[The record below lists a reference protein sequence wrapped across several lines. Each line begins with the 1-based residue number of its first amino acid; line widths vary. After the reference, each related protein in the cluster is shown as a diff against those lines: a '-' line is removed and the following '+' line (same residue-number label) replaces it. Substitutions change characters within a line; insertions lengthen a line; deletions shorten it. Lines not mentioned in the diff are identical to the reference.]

1 MNMNVISYRMSAVR
15 AALRY
20 WSNFRTTE
28 IVALQGSPLLG
39 FAMAIHR
46 PTTESVRP
54 LMMLI
59 AANICLVAHIF
70 LTNDWADL
78 HTDLSDPTKIDWF
91 FKAGPLSRNDI
102 AGPMIILLALSLF
115 LFSQLGGTPTF
126 LAIAIAAASAVYS
139 LPQFHWKGRPI
150 LSSVLHLVGGALH
163 FLLGYS
169 VAGVINS
176 RAVAAA
182 SFFALT
188 FAAGHL
194 TQELRDYQGD
204 ARSEIRTNA
213 VIFGQ
218 HRAFVASLVFFTMA
232 HVLLC
237 YLALSGI
244 LPRPIAILVV
254 LYPLHLYWSLT
265 ALADGLTYA
274 SICSLQ
280 ARYRTIYAIIGLV
293 TLLSL
298 WSDSHVT

>member
-1 MNMNVISYRMSAVR
+1 MSAVR

-20 WSNFRTTE
+20 WSNFRTAE

-46 PTTESVRP
+46 PTAESARP
-54 LMMLI
+54 LMLLI

-70 LTNDWADL
+70 LINDWADMQ
-78 HTDLSDPTKIDWF
+78 TDLSDPTKTDWF
-91 FKAGPLSRNDI
+91 FRAGSLSRNDI
-102 AGPMIILLALSLF
+102 AVPMIILLALSLF
-115 LFSQLGGTPTF
+115 LFSQLGGIPLF
-126 LAIAIAAASAVYS
+126 LSVAIASASALYS

-150 LSSVLHLVGGALH
+150 FSSVLHLVGGALH

-169 VAGVINS
+169 VAGVIDH

-204 ARSEIRTNA
+204 VRSEIRTNA

-218 HRAFVASLVFFTMA
+218 RRTFVASLVLFTLA
-232 HVLLC
+232 HALLC

-244 LPRPIAILVV
+244 LPRPLVILVV

-265 ALADGLTYA
+265 TLADGLTYA
-274 SICSLQ
+274 SICRLQ

-293 TLLSL
+293 TLFNL
-298 WSDSHVT
+298 WGGGHFI

>member
-1 MNMNVISYRMSAVR
+1 MSAVR
-15 AALRY
+15 AAFRN
-20 WSNFRTTE
+20 WANFRTPE

-39 FAMAIHR
+39 FAIAIHR
-46 PTTESVRP
+46 PTVEIMRP
-54 LMMLI
+54 LMLLL

-78 HTDLSDPTKIDWF
+78 HTDLADPHKSEWLF
-91 FKAGPLSRNDI
+91 SAGFVSRNVI

-115 LFSQLGGTPTF
+115 LFSQLGGIPLF
-126 LAIAIAAASAVYS
+126 LAIAIAAASALYS

-169 VAGVINS
+169 VAGVIDG
-176 RAVAAA
+176 RAVAVA

-204 ARSEIRTNA
+204 VRSEVRTNA
-213 VIFGQ
+213 VSFGQ
-218 HRAFVASLVFFTMA
+218 RRTFVASLVLFTLA
-232 HVLLC
+232 HALLF
-237 YLALSGI
+237 YLALRGT
-244 LPRPIAILVV
+244 LPRPLATLVV
-254 LYPLHLYWSLT
+254 LYPLHLYWSLAT
-265 ALADGLTYA
+265 LAEGLTYA
-274 SICSLQ
+274 SICRLQ

-293 TLLSL
+293 MLLNL
-298 WSDSHVT
+298 WGGGHVT

>member
-1 MNMNVISYRMSAVR
+1 MNVISYRMSAVR

-20 WSNFRTTE
+20 WSNFRTAE

-39 FAMAIHR
+39 FAMAIHH
-46 PTTESVRP
+46 PTAESVRP
-54 LMMLI
+54 LMLLV

-70 LTNDWADL
+70 LTNDWADM
-78 HTDLSDPTKIDWF
+78 HADLSDPTKTDWF
-91 FKAGPLSRNDI
+91 FRVGPGNRNDI
-102 AGPMIILLALSLF
+102 AVPMIILLALSLF
-115 LFSQLGGTPTF
+115 LLSQLGGTPTF
-126 LAIAIAAASAVYS
+126 LAIAITAASALYS

-169 VAGVINS
+169 VAGVIDG

-204 ARSEIRTNA
+204 VRSDIRTNA

-218 HRAFVASLVFFTMA
+218 RRAFLASLVLFTLA
-232 HVLLC
+232 HALLC
-237 YLALSGI
+237 YLSLTGI
-244 LPRPIAILVV
+244 LPRPLAILVV
-254 LYPLHLYWSLT
+254 LYPLHLYWSIAT
-265 ALADGLTYA
+265 LADGLTYA
-274 SICSLQ
+274 SICRLQ

-293 TLLSL
+293 ILLNL
-298 WSDSHVT
+298 WGGSHVT

>member
-1 MNMNVISYRMSAVR
+1 M
-15 AALRY
+15 
-20 WSNFRTTE
+20 
-28 IVALQGSPLLG
+28 LG

-46 PTTESVRP
+46 PTAESVRP
-54 LMMLI
+54 LMLLV

-70 LTNDWADL
+70 LTNDWADMNA
-78 HTDLSDPTKIDWF
+78 DLSDPTKTDWF
-91 FKAGPLSRNDI
+91 FKAGSENRYDI

-115 LFSQLGGTPTF
+115 LFSQLGSIPLV
-126 LAIAIAAASAVYS
+126 LAVAIAAASALYS
-139 LPQFHWKGRPI
+139 LPQFHWKSRPI

-169 VAGVINS
+169 VAGVING
-176 RAVAAA
+176 RVVAAA

-218 HRAFVASLVFFTMA
+218 RRTFVASLVLFTLA

-237 YLALSGI
+237 YLALRGI
-244 LPRPIAILVV
+244 LPRPVAILVV
-254 LYPLHLYWSLT
+254 LYPLHLYWSFT

-274 SICSLQ
+274 SICRLQ

-293 TLLSL
+293 MFVNL
-298 WSDSHVT
+298 WGGGHVT